1 MVKGC
6 SLNSKEM
13 KEIRTW
19 EHLGKK
25 KEYETQNMGKHNR
38 FVFSSCVSTLFE
50 NWNKNYCTFWYDS
63 KCFWRKYLIKLHYK
77 WKKLKECKRKCDFNI
92 WFFSPVT
99 QSCLT
104 ICDPMDCSMQDLPVH
119 HQLPG
124 LTQTHVLRLG
134 DAIQPSHPLASSPFS
149 SCLQSFPASGSFPTS
164 QFFASGGQS
173 IGVSAST
180 TVLPMNTQD
189 WSPLR

>member
-1 MVKGC
+1 
-6 SLNSKEM
+6 
-13 KEIRTW
+13 
-19 EHLGKK
+19 
-25 KEYETQNMGKHNR
+25 MGKHNR

-92 WFFSPVT
+92 WFFIPVT

-149 SCLQSFPASGSFPTS
+149 SCLQSSPASGSFPTS
-164 QFFASGGQS
+164 QFFASGVHS
-173 IGVSAST
+173 IGVSTSPS
-180 TVLPMNTQD
+180 VLPMNIQD
-189 WSPLR
+189 WLPLGLTGWISLQSKGLSRVFSDTTV